1 MRPPRS
7 KLSTLLL
14 AFAIGAPPLAAQDGR
29 AAPAGPSH
37 EEMVS
42 AVDSIAR
49 AILDASGVPSAS
61 VALVRNARIEYANAY
76 GEARLDPR
84 VAATPQMRYAIG
96 SISKQF
102 TAAAVLLL
110 QQRGRISLDDPVA
123 KWYPDLTR
131 ASDITL
137 RHLLTHTSGYSD
149 FWPHDYVPTEMQTS
163 IDPDSVIRRWAGAP
177 LDFEPGTK
185 WEYSNTNFVLA
196 GRIIEKITGQ
206 PLFDF
211 LEENVFQRLD
221 MRSVVNYDQGD
232 MTATD
237 AQPYR
242 RFGLGPLRPALPEGS
257 GWMKG
262 AAELAMTPRDLAKW
276 DISLMRES
284 LLAQGSYDELERDMV
299 LANGLP
305 TGYGLAVDVGS
316 MGGHRFISHSGEVSG
331 FVSYNYVFPDDSA
344 SVVVLTNQMASPAAG
359 AIARAVAAKMFQTTD
374 PVAEHRS
381 ARAKRIFTELQQGRI
396 DRSLFTQNANA
407 YFTEQAL
414 QDLKAGLGPLGA
426 PKSFEQTG
434 SDDRGGMILRTYQ
447 VGFESRTVRVWTFEW
462 PNGEIEQY
470 QIAPVV
476 R

>member
-1 MRPPRS
+1 
-7 KLSTLLL
+7 
-14 AFAIGAPPLAAQDGR
+14 
-29 AAPAGPSH
+29 
-37 EEMVS
+37 
-42 AVDSIAR
+42 
-49 AILDASGVPSAS
+49 
-61 VALVRNARIEYANAY
+61 
-76 GEARLDPR
+76 
-84 VAATPQMRYAIG
+84 
-96 SISKQF
+96 
-102 TAAAVLLL
+102 
-110 QQRGRISLDDPVA
+110 
-123 KWYPDLTR
+123 
-131 ASDITL
+131 
-137 RHLLTHTSGYSD
+137 
-149 FWPHDYVPTEMQTS
+149 
-163 IDPDSVIRRWAGAP
+163 VIRRWAGAP

>member
-1 MRPPRS
+1 MRPSRP
-7 KLSTLLL
+7 KLSILLL
-14 AFAIGAPPLAAQDGR
+14 ALAIGAPPLTAQDGGVG
-29 AAPAGPSH
+29 AGPSH
-37 EEMVS
+37 QELVS
-42 AVDSIAR
+42 AVDSIVR

-61 VALVRNARIEYANAY
+61 VALVRSARIEYTNAY
-76 GEARLDPR
+76 GAAQLAPR
-84 VAATPQMRYAIG
+84 VAATTDMRYGIG

-110 QQRGRISLDDPVA
+110 QQRERISLDDPVA

-131 ASDITL
+131 AGDITV
-137 RHLLTHTSGYSD
+137 RNLLTHTSGYSD

-177 LDFEPGTK
+177 LDFEPGTR

-196 GRIIEKITGQ
+196 GRIIEKITGE

-211 LEENVFQRLD
+211 LEENIFERLD
-221 MRSVVNYDQGD
+221 MRSVVNYDRGE

-284 LLAQGSYDELERDMV
+284 LLAPASYDELERDME

-316 MGGHRFISHSGEVSG
+316 IGGHRLVSHSGEVSG

-344 SVVVLTNQMASPAAG
+344 AVVVLTNQMASPAAG
-359 AIARAVAAKMFQTTD
+359 AIARAVAAKMFQAAD
-374 PVAEHRS
+374 PVTGRRT
-381 ARAKRIFTELQQGRI
+381 ARARQIFAELQQGRI

-407 YFTEQAL
+407 YFTDQGL
-414 QDLKAGLGPLGA
+414 QDLKAGLGPLGE
-426 PKSFEQTG
+426 PKSFEQTSSG
-434 SDDRGGMILRTYQ
+434 DRGGMIERTYQ
-447 VGFESRTVRVWTFEW
+447 VALEDRTLRVWTFEW
-462 PNGEIEQY
+462 PDGRIEQY